1 MKCSRSK
8 FLVDNHFFVWAYR
21 LDIVFSSPSPLLGQR
36 GSAIVHSVVH
46 AVPTDNRWSRK
57 AKWVE
62 GTRGLAR
69 GTEFPSGSGVRS
81 AVHSVKGVRCRRF
94 VGTCPTRETIGRAFG
109 NPEGLESFGSLV
121 TRGFRLI
128 ATKMLEPV
136 ARHEPPAHEHRP
148 GREVSL
154 RRA

>member
-1 MKCSRSK
+1 MKCPRQK
-8 FLVDNHFFVWAYR
+8 ILVDNHFNVWAYR
-21 LDIVFSSPSPLLGQR
+21 LDIVFSTCSRLLGKQ
-36 GSAIVHSVVH
+36 GSGIVHSVVH
-46 AVPTDNRWSRK
+46 AVPTDSRWSRK

-94 VGTCPTRETIGRAFG
+94 VGTCPTRETRRRAFG

-121 TRGFRLI
+121 TRGFRLST
-128 ATKMLEPV
+128 AKKPEPDV
-136 ARHEPPAHEHRP
+136 RREQPAHERRLEQ
-148 GREVSL
+148 GASL
-154 RRA
+154 RHG